1 MILRKMDNTVRLSE
15 GTCES
20 GTPLSGPP
28 KSSAEA
34 DLVKHPPSGL
44 NASKSCAVSVP
55 DFKVIS
61 LEHPPSG
68 LNASKS
74 CAVSV
79 PDFKVISL
87 EHPPSGLNAS
97 KSCAVSVPDFKVISL
112 EKGWKE
118 EYTRE
123 TRKRSHAKM
132 KAEKKF
138 WNHFYNQN

>member
-20 GTPLSGPP
+20 GTPLSVGPP

-34 DLVKHPPSGL
+34 DLVK
-44 NASKSCAVSVP
+44 
-55 DFKVIS
+55 
-61 LEHPPSG
+61 HPPSG